1 MWGLPNWL
9 GARPHRGTVINLVM
23 LAMVLAMVRSP
34 ALYLAVGGGALLLA
48 ALFFLSCAV
57 RRTLRMS
64 GERNAYQVAMVWLP
78 GLLATLLGLVALH
91 LVTTNAP
98 ASLAYGIGATL
109 FAVELAMIA
118 LGSAD
123 LGASSGIP
131 SEGV

>member
-1 MWGLPNWL
+1 MRGIPVWL

-23 LAMVLAMVRSP
+23 LAVVLAMVRSP
-34 ALYLAVGGGALLLA
+34 SLYLAVGGGALLLA
-48 ALFFLSCAV
+48 ALFFLSRAV

-64 GERNAYQVAMVWLP
+64 GERNFYQVAMVWLP

-91 LVTTNAP
+91 MVTTNAS
-98 ASLAYGIGATL
+98 ATLAYGIGATL

-123 LGASSGIP
+123 LGAP
-131 SEGV
+131 SAIATGGM